1 MTISGT
7 TTSSARKETVDFW
20 FDPSCP
26 WAWMTSRW
34 MLEVEKVREVRTDFH
49 LMSLSV
55 LNEDRDDID
64 DSYKE
69 RIDGWWGPVRIVAA
83 AEQAHGPEVLRDLYT
98 ALGSRHH
105 VDGRDFDQDVY
116 VEALEEAGLPADL
129 ADAAGSG
136 DHDKAVRVS
145 HAEGID
151 LVGQEVGTPV
161 VAIDD
166 TAFFGPVMSPAPE
179 GEQAGRVFDG
189 ARLLAGYDG
198 FFELKRTRTRE
209 PIFD

>member
-7 TTSSARKETVDFW
+7 TTASARKETVDFW

-64 DSYKE
+64 ASYKE

-83 AEQAHGPEVLRDLYT
+83 AEQGHGPEVLRDLYT
-98 ALGSRHH
+98 ALGTRHH
-105 VDGRDFDQDVY
+105 VDGRDFDRDVY
-116 VEALEEAGLPADL
+116 VEALEEVGLPADL
-129 ADAAGSG
+129 AAAADSG